1 MSETIMSD
9 YIKGFNDGYA
19 YVLHEVENQIAK
31 QTTSH
36 DAMVL
41 VQLLQHLKME
51 KKNDT
56 L

>member
-19 YVLHEVENQIAK
+19 YTLNEIENQIRNAN
-31 QTTSH
+31 SH
-36 DAMVL
+36 DALVL
-41 VQLLQHLKME
+41 VQLLQHLKLE

>member
-1 MSETIMSD
+1 MSEATMSD

-19 YVLHEVENQIAK
+19 YTLNEIENQIKNAN
-31 QTTSH
+31 SH
-36 DAMVL
+36 DALVL
-41 VQLLQHLKME
+41 VQLLQHLKLE

>member
-1 MSETIMSD
+1 MSETTMSE

-19 YVLHEVENQIAK
+19 FILNEIETQIK
-31 QTTSH
+31 QTNSH

-51 KKNDT
+51 KKHES

>member
-1 MSETIMSD
+1 MSETTMSD

-19 YVLHEVENQIAK
+19 YTLNEIENQIKNA
-31 QTTSH
+31 TSH
-36 DAMVL
+36 DALVL
-41 VQLLQHLKME
+41 VQLLQHLKLE

>member
-1 MSETIMSD
+1 MSD

-19 YVLHEVENQIAK
+19 YVLHEVENQIK
-31 QTTSH
+31 QATSH